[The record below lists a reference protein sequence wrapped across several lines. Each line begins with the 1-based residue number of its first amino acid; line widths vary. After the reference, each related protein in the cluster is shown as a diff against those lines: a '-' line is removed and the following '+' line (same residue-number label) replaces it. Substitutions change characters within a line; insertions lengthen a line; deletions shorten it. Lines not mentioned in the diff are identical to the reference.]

1 MTEVLQQIGQSFVT
15 VYGGYGFP
23 QMISATLAL
32 GMSIGVLRNQ
42 GTRGFRVS
50 LSVISP
56 LLICLILTNILRI
69 YDVSTTRAVGSSA
82 YNGSTSML
90 MVTGAYIVGLFIG
103 HIIFAHARHQV
114 QNKSKEV

>member
-15 VYGGYGFP
+15 VYSGYGFP

-50 LSVISP
+50 LSVITP
-56 LLICLILTNILRI
+56 LLFCLLLTNALRI
-69 YDVSTTRAVGSSA
+69 YEVSTTRVVGFSA

-90 MVTGAYIVGLFIG
+90 MITSAYVVGLFIG
-103 HIIFAHARHQV
+103 HIIFAHARQRV

>member
-1 MTEVLQQIGQSFVT
+1 MTEALTLIGQSFVT
-15 VYGGYGFP
+15 VYFGYGFP

-42 GTRGFRVS
+42 GATGFRVS
-50 LSVISP
+50 LSVITP
-56 LLICLILTNILRI
+56 LLVCLILTNVLRI
-69 YDVSTTRAVGSSA
+69 YGVSATTTIGSSA

-90 MVTGAYIVGLFIG
+90 MITGAYVVGLFIG
-103 HIIFAHARHQV
+103 HIILSHARHQV